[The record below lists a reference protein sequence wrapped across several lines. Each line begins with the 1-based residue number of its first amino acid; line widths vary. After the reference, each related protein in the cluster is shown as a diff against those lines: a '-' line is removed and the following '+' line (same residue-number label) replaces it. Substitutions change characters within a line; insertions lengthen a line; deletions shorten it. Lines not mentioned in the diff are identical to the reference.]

1 MAKSDDFQLRY
12 VVPRGLLARALLIIV
27 VPLIGVQVVSG
38 IIFYD
43 RHWSHVS
50 SHRANSLAGEIAMII
65 DVTRGGR
72 ESGAAD
78 IILLSARNM
87 DIHVDFEPG
96 GALEDPSYEPSG
108 FLENTLAK
116 ALREIVQRPFNLSTD
131 FTDERIFVAVQLED
145 EVIHIDANLE
155 RLISSTTKIFI
166 FWMSGTSVVLF
177 ALATVFMSKQVGPIR
192 RLARA
197 AENFGKGR
205 DVPDFKPTGASEVRQ
220 AATAFLAMRERIKR
234 QIEQRTE
241 MLAGVSHDLR
251 TPLTRMKLQLA
262 MQRNHPDIGDLT
274 VDVHEMERMIDGYLD
289 FARGEGG
296 EEPEAAD
303 VAVALDAAVKAV
315 GGEGAVDVELEADQ
329 GIEIQLR
336 RDAFRRCMVNLIAN
350 AKRFGSRVLVAAHR
364 SGDTIEITVDDDG
377 PGIPSAQRE
386 EAFRPF
392 VRLDQSRNLDHGGS
406 GLGLA
411 IARDIARS
419 HGGELNLLD
428 SPLGGLR
435 ARLQLPV

>member
-1 MAKSDDFQLRY
+1 MQKSEDFHLRY
-12 VVPRGLLARALLIIV
+12 VLPRSLLGRALLIIIL
-27 VPLIGVQVVSG
+27 PLVGVQVVSG

-65 DVTRGGR
+65 DVTRAERTGP
-72 ESGAAD
+72 GAV
-78 IILLSARNM
+78 IIRSARNM

-96 GALEDPSYEPSG
+96 AVLDNPDYQPKG
-108 FLENTLAK
+108 FLERTLAES
-116 ALREIVQRPFNLSTD
+116 LEEIVQRPFTIATD
-131 FTDERIFVAVQLED
+131 FPTERIFMAIQLED
-145 EVIHIDANLE
+145 EVVHVNANLE

-166 FWMSGTSVVLF
+166 LWMIGTSLVLF

-197 AENFGKGR
+197 ADNFGKGR

-262 MQRNHPDIGDLT
+262 MLRDHPDIGDLT
-274 VDVHEMERMIDGYLD
+274 VDVQEMERMIDGYLD

-296 EEPEAAD
+296 EEPQTAD
-303 VAVALDAAVKAV
+303 VAASLDAAVRAAGCDDRV
-315 GGEGAVDVELEADQ
+315 AVELEADS
-329 GIEIQLR
+329 GIRIQLR
-336 RDAFRRCMVNLIAN
+336 RDAFRRCMVNLIGN
-350 AKRFGSRVLVAAHR
+350 AKRFGTRVLVAAHR
-364 SGDTIEITVDDDG
+364 AGDSVEITVDDDG
-377 PGIPSAQRE
+377 PGIPVAQRE

-392 VRLDQSRNLDHGGS
+392 VRLDTSRNLDHGGS

-419 HGGELNLLD
+419 HGGELSLLE